1 MKATTT
7 IIANIWNEAK
17 ETPIGVVLF
26 VPIVVLTTLAITVG
40 PFLLALI
47 KLAARIFGFAIII
60 ATVTSIVFGIAAGNI
75 KLCLITFLAL
85 IIELSVIHIV
95 RSVQNE
101 VRTKRRA

>member
-1 MKATTT
+1 MKVTTT
-7 IIANIWNEAK
+7 IANIWNEAK
-17 ETPIGVVLF
+17 ETPIGIVLF
-26 VPIVVLTTLAITVG
+26 VPIAVVTTLAMTIG

-60 ATVTSIVFGIAAGNI
+60 ATVTSIVLGISAGNI
-75 KLCLITFLAL
+75 KFSIIAFLAL